1 MNFPIELW
9 VEGRQRSVILED
21 LSRTGMFVRSTTP
34 IPVGSVVHAA
44 MTPIPGRPRVV
55 TAGTVVHAIDESEA
69 TRLGRPAGVGVR
81 FREPVNHRDEQ
92 FAAVVADMVDRHI
105 KVVPS
110 QPHRIVVADPHPRTA
125 ERLSNLLDK
134 AGFAV
139 AIATTGVEA
148 LSACHRHRPDVA
160 LIDRAL
166 PLLDGFAVVREL
178 TGLPVILASYEHADL
193 AKAFEIGAADF
204 LPKPFATADLV
215 ARARRLVR
223 PRVVLRGSLGEVTM
237 PVLLTMLEQAKK
249 SGRLVLAHAGANAHV
264 DLVAGRIVD
273 ARHGSLSCRDALL
286 ALLDWTDGTF
296 ELTAASIKSSDRVLA
311 MSVTHLL
318 LEHAQIIDERRAS

>member
-1 MNFPIELW
+1 MNFPIDLW

-21 LSRTGMFVRSTTP
+21 LSQSGMFVRSTGP
-34 IPVGSVVHAA
+34 IRVGSVVHAA

-69 TRLGRPAGVGVR
+69 TRLGRTAGVGVR
-81 FREPVNHRDEQ
+81 FRDPINVRDEQ

-110 QPHRIVVADPHPRTA
+110 QAHRIVVADPHPRTA
-125 ERLSNLLDK
+125 ERLSNLLDR

-178 TGLPVILASYEHADL
+178 TAIPVILASYEHGDL
-193 AKAFEIGAADF
+193 AKAFALGAHDF
-204 LPKPFATADLV
+204 LPKPFGIDELV
-215 ARARRLVR
+215 ARARRLVG
-223 PRVVLRGSLGEVTM
+223 PRVVLRGSLGEVAM
-237 PVLLTMLEQAKK
+237 PVLLQMLEQTKK
-249 SGRLVLAHAGANAHV
+249 TGRLVLGHAGAMAHI
-264 DLVAGRIVD
+264 DFVAGRIVD
-273 ARHGSLSCRDALL
+273 ARHDSLSCREALL

-296 ELTAASIKSSDRVLA
+296 ELTAASIASSRVLA
-311 MSVTHLL
+311 TSVTHLL
-318 LEHAQIIDERRAS
+318 LEHAVGVDERRAS